1 MLSLWFRPPVGSAG
15 GVRLPGRPLHMM
27 QLTQQAQIPQF
38 MRALRVNMVDLVTRR
53 STEHAP
59 AAVTAD
65 DSLTDPP
72 PVGREFLSAS

>member
-15 GVRLPGRPLHMM
+15 GVGLAGRPLHVM
-27 QLTQQAQIPQF
+27 QLAQQAQIPQF
-38 MRALRVNMVDLVTRR
+38 VRALRVNMVDLVAGRP
-53 STEHAP
+53 TEHAP
-59 AAVTAD
+59 AAVAAD